1 MYLCIDLINE
11 ILNYLSLKDRYKTC
25 LLNKKFNKL
34 WNNYILPD
42 THKINNNY
50 YYDKY
55 VFILPKKL
63 KKCLPYIGILNKC
76 KREIVKFE
84 CKCKIEYIYL
94 SSEERSQ
101 FCLQSNTLI

>member
-11 ILNYLSLKDRYKTC
+11 ILNYLSLKDRCKTG
-25 LLNKKFNKL
+25 LLNKRFNKL
-34 WNNYILPD
+34 WNNYILPN

-76 KREIVKFE
+76 KRELFKIE
-84 CKCKIEYIYL
+84 CKFEYIYL

-101 FCLQSNTLI
+101 FYLQSNTLI